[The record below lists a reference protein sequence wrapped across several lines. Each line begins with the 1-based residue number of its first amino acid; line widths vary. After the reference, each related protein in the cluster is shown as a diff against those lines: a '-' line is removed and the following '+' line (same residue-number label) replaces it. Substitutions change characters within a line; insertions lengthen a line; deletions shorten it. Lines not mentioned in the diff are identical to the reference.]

1 MKDEEIKR
9 FLKERMVEEAPENFT
24 IKVMDVINKEAKT
37 QSIMSTYTLPAKGLL
52 ISMAILFVLSILW
65 ALTTNYSSSVD
76 FEVIN
81 KYIEFSPPT
90 FEFNK
95 LIFSNIVMYVCLAF
109 LGFLCLD
116 YFMSRNRKVRIA

>member
-9 FLKERMVEEAPENFT
+9 FLKERMMEDAPENFT

-37 QSIMSTYTLPAKGLL
+37 QSIISTYTLPAKGLL
-52 ISMAILFVLSILW
+52 ISMIILFVLSILW

-76 FEVIN
+76 FEVMN
-81 KYIEFSPPT
+81 KYIEFNAPT

-109 LGFLCLD
+109 LGFLFLD
-116 YFMSRNRKVRIA
+116 YFMSRNKNVRIA

>member
-109 LGFLCLD
+109 LGFLFLD